1 MKKLFLIVVVS
12 MVMSSSVSAKLVNQ
26 SGIKNVPYKMY
37 EVKSGDTLSEIAWVL
52 GVKMKDIVAWNP
64 EILNPGIRRMS
75 PGIKIK
81 YRLPGDIEKVVSGT
95 INNVKKNINKTVAG
109 ASGNIIAQIKKES
122 NEIPGK
128 IFTKFFPS
136 FKKIDNDIKE
146 ISSSISVID
155 DKMDTMETVYSSIE
169 ALKKEIKKS
178 NKSIISQIVNLL
190 RNGCNNI
197 LKLILILG
205 GIFIFLFLI
214 SMMFVV
220 KFFSKKEDKK
230 NDIKMICLEDDKN
243 KKS

>member
-95 INNVKKNINKTVAG
+95 INNVEKNINKTVAG
-109 ASGNIIAQIKKES
+109 ASGDIIAQIKKGS
-122 NEIPGK
+122 NEIPDKIVGK
-128 IFTKFFPS
+128 LFPS
-136 FKKIDNDIKE
+136 FKKIDNDIEK

-155 DKMDTMETVYSSIE
+155 DKMDTMETVHSSIE

-205 GIFIFLFLI
+205 SVFLFLFLI